1 MTAPTDPS
9 SRRRFTRS
17 PAQRLLRA
25 ADFRRAYALRAS
37 AASPALLVYAA
48 TNDLA
53 VTRFGGRVSRKFG
66 ESVRRNRIKRLLRE
80 AFRLT
85 QHELPKGFD
94 LVLIPR
100 GSGEATLDELCAALP
115 DLAGRAAQRAAKARP
130 RSRAEEGSGG

>member
-1 MTAPTDPS
+1 V
-9 SRRRFTRS
+9 
-17 PAQRLLRA
+17 LRA

-37 AASPALLVYAA
+37 AASSSLLVYAA
-48 TNDLA
+48 PNDRT
-53 VTRFGGRVSRKFG
+53 VTRFGVSVSRKFG
-66 ESVRRNRIKRLLRE
+66 ESVQRNRIKRLLRE

-100 GSGEATLDELCAALP
+100 GSGEATLDELRKALP

-130 RSRAEEGSGG
+130 QPRAGEGSGG